1 MEKNTGKLNKCNYW
15 ALDPKWTLDNISLT
29 TEHSLDILESLVLF
43 SFTCLKMKFSRNL
56 KKDVIKEAN
65 WVRGSTSYD
74 SSCIRISF
82 FRAIPSDKSLFLT
95 LETTG
100 CAGTETEVNY
110 LEHVQALIT
119 LNTTRR
125 GDVELFLRSP
135 MGTRSMILSTRPNDD
150 DSRDGFTKWP
160 FMTTHTWAEYPRGKW
175 TLEVYFSCQT

>member
-1 MEKNTGKLNKCNYW
+1 MG
-15 ALDPKWTLDNISLT
+15 A
-29 TEHSLDILESLVLF
+29 
-43 SFTCLKMKFSRNL
+43 
-56 KKDVIKEAN
+56 
-65 WVRGSTSYD
+65 GSDKTV
-74 SSCIRISF
+74 
-82 FRAIPSDKSLFLT
+82 RAIPSDKSLFLT

-125 GDVELFLRSP
+125 GDVEVFLRSP

-160 FMTTHTWAEYPRGKW
+160 FMTTHTWAEYPREEW
-175 TLEVYFSCQT
+175 TLLLHGSREAPYTDLPVTDPHSKLAIVKKAH